1 MAETAD
7 RNATPGQDGPPE
19 CPWLLDEWGQ
29 GLARAI
35 QAMGA
40 ELPSFNKLSSGE
52 QPQGE
57 AALWWSQDF
66 SLSPGQ
72 GLWIGA
78 AEAAWTEIGATA
90 LRAVGI
96 EPSNPVDVRDTYREI
111 LVQALSSL
119 GRSMTARCKQ
129 EVACLQGEFL
139 AAPPDNGVSGF
150 VSFQVGQGPA
160 TSLCAIASPGLLER
174 LAATG
179 APAEIAAGQPPTRT
193 DVENGTQSALAA
205 LRSLADLEMP
215 ISISFGT
222 AKVPL
227 QDALILKRGSLVAL
241 DQRADEPVEFRVN
254 DRIIARGEIVVVD
267 DSYAVRI
274 VGLVSRGERLRCA
287 SSVQQAEALMP
298 SPVE

>member
-1 MAETAD
+1 LAETLD
-7 RNATPGQDGPPE
+7 RNATPGPDGPTE
-19 CPWLLDEWGQ
+19 YPWLLDEWGQ

-40 ELPSFNKLSSGE
+40 ELPSFEKLSPGE
-52 QPQGE
+52 KPEGE
-57 AALWWSQDF
+57 AALWWSQEF

-78 AEAAWTEIGATA
+78 TEAAWTEMGATT

-96 EPSNPVDVRDTYREI
+96 EPSNPVDVRDAYREI
-111 LVQALSSL
+111 LVQSLSNL

-129 EVACLQGEFL
+129 EVACLQGAFL
-139 AAPPDNGVSGF
+139 AAPPDNGVAGF
-150 VSFQVGQGPA
+150 VRFQVGQGPA
-160 TSLCAIASPGLLER
+160 ISLCAMANPALLET
-174 LAATG
+174 LAAKSAAAQT
-179 APAEIAAGQPPTRT
+179 AAGQPETRT
-193 DVENGTQSALAA
+193 AAENGTESAVAA

-222 AKVPL
+222 ARVPL
-227 QDALILKRGSLVAL
+227 QDALMLKRGSLVAL

-274 VGLVSRGERLRCA
+274 VELVSRGERLRCA
-287 SSVQQAEALMP
+287 NSVQQAEALTP
-298 SPVE
+298 SSIG

>member
-1 MAETAD
+1 MAETPD
-7 RNATPGQDGPPE
+7 RNAAPGPDGPPE
-19 CPWLLDEWGQ
+19 YGWLLDEWGQ

-35 QAMGA
+35 EAMGA
-40 ELPSFNKLSSGE
+40 ELPSFEKLSGGE
-52 QPQGE
+52 RPQGE
-57 AALWWSQDF
+57 GALWCSQVF
-66 SLSPGQ
+66 SLSPGP

-78 AEAAWTEIGATA
+78 EEAAWTEIGAAA

-111 LVQALSSL
+111 LVQSLTAL
-119 GRSMTARCKQ
+119 GRSMTARCRQ
-129 EVACLQGEFL
+129 EVTCLQGEFP
-139 AAPPDNGVSGF
+139 AAPPDSGGTGF
-150 VSFQVGQGPA
+150 VSFQLGPGRA
-160 TSLCAIASPGLLER
+160 ISLCTIASPELLER
-174 LAATG
+174 LAA
-179 APAEIAAGQPPTRT
+179 ASALAETAAGQPATRT
-193 DVENGTQSALAA
+193 DAENGTQSALAA

-241 DQRADEPVEFRVN
+241 DRRADEPVEFRVN

-274 VGLVSRGERLRCA
+274 VELVSRGERLRCA
-287 SSVQQAEALMP
+287 NSVQQAEALAP
-298 SPVE
+298 SPIE

>member
-1 MAETAD
+1 
-7 RNATPGQDGPPE
+7 
-19 CPWLLDEWGQ
+19 
-29 GLARAI
+29 
-35 QAMGA
+35 
-40 ELPSFNKLSSGE
+40 
-52 QPQGE
+52 
-57 AALWWSQDF
+57 
-66 SLSPGQ
+66 
-72 GLWIGA
+72 
-78 AEAAWTEIGATA
+78 
-90 LRAVGI
+90 
-96 EPSNPVDVRDTYREI
+96 
-111 LVQALSSL
+111 
-119 GRSMTARCKQ
+119 MTARCKQ

-139 AAPPDNGVSGF
+139 SAPPDDGVRGF
-150 VSFQVGQGPA
+150 VSFQLGPGPA
-160 TSLCAIASPGLLER
+160 PNLCAIASPGLLER
-174 LAATG
+174 IAATS

-193 DVENGTQSALAA
+193 DAGNGTQSALAA

-274 VGLVSRGERLRCA
+274 VELVSRGERLRCA
-287 SSVQQAEALMP
+287 NSVQQAEALMP